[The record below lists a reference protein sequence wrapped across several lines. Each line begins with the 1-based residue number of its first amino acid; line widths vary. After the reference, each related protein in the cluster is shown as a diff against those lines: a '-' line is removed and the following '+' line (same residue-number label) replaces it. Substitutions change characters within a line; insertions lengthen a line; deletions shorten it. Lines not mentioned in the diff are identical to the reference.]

1 MAELPGLGEQCGLA
15 SCRQLNFLPI
25 ACRYCTRASRRDYA
39 SVDAHDCDKLPEPAE
54 ADLSSSTRI
63 YACHVPECGGAEL
76 APVACPDFG
85 RPCCLARRRPAG
97 HACAVWRTRRADA
110 ARRLPGFRR
119 ADAQRALRSAWPRR
133 RWWPAR
139 RGPPALISRGARPAR
154 CG

>member
-119 ADAQRALRSAWPRR
+119 ADALRALRSAWPRR
-133 RWWPAR
+133 RCSGGR
-139 RGPPALISRGARPAR
+139 RGADLRL
-154 CG
+154 